1 MIDETDRD
9 LAVHE
14 RADGAPAPG
23 AEDEWTALFLRVLFA
38 VLDDEGIRWLILR
51 NHQDI
56 PDRIGHDV
64 DLIVHPRDDGAIDAL
79 MRSVIAGLDL
89 FLIRSYRGIDHRT
102 FDVASPDLAGRLVL
116 HVDVQTS
123 MRFRGRVLIGGRE
136 LLRDRRRVGTLWT
149 PSPGTEAFGL
159 LLHAGLNKRALKP
172 KYAARVTELE
182 EIEPG
187 SLERAARRSVGTDL
201 GAGLAAVRTEEQL
214 LELRPR
220 LRRAVDRRHPANRLR
235 RPAFEVRSALTQT
248 WLRIRPRGLFVVFL
262 GPDGSGKSST
272 VELVAA
278 LLGSQPGVLP
288 VHRVYLGSGTPVLP
302 TRKLA
307 RRLHERSSGG
317 SKVVRDVAPRRLR
330 GALHVTADEIA
341 RYWIQ
346 VRPRMSPHGLVLADR
361 YAYDLFRVNNPVA
374 RHPWFRRLMLLVIAE
389 PHVTFFLEGD
399 PEVIAARKGELTIE
413 ETTRQQRAYRELAPL
428 IGSFHPIDLTTR
440 DDDALR
446 QVAAVILDAYARRN
460 RGMPRRARP
469 RTI

>member
-9 LAVHE
+9 LGVRE
-14 RADGAPAPG
+14 RAGDPPATRPEDG
-23 AEDEWTALFLRVLFA
+23 WTALFLHVLFA
-38 VLDDEGIRWLILR
+38 ALDEQGVRWLIVR

-64 DLIVHPRDDGAIDAL
+64 DLIVHPRDGGAIDAL
-79 MRSVIAGLDL
+79 MRSVIAELDL
-89 FLIRSYRGIDHRT
+89 FLIRSYRGIEHRT
-102 FDVASPDLAGRLVL
+102 FDVAPPDLAGRLVL

-123 MRFRGRVLIGGRE
+123 VRFRGRVLIAGRE
-136 LLRDRRRVGTLWT
+136 LLRDRRRAAGLWT
-149 PSPGTEAFGL
+149 PSPGAEAFAL
-159 LLHAGLNKRALKP
+159 LLHAALNKRALKP
-172 KYAARVTELE
+172 KYAARVAKLE

-201 GAGLAAVRTEEQL
+201 GARLATVRTEEQL
-214 LELRPR
+214 LGLRQR
-220 LRRAVDRRHPANRLR
+220 LRHAVDRRHPANRLR
-235 RPAFEVRSALTQT
+235 RPAFELRSALTQA
-248 WLRIRPRGLFVVFL
+248 WLRLRPRGLFVVFL

-278 LLGSQPGVLP
+278 LLGAQPGVLP
-288 VHRVYLGSGTPVLP
+288 VHRVYLGSGTPILP

-307 RRLHERSSGG
+307 RRLHGRSPG
-317 SKVVRDVAPRRLR
+317 SKVVRDVSPRRLR

-361 YAYDLFRVNNPVA
+361 YAYDLFRVNNPIA
-374 RHPWFRRLMLLVIAE
+374 RRRWFRRLMLLVIPE

-413 ETTRQQRAYRELAPL
+413 ETMRQQRAYRDLAPL
-428 IGSFHPIDLTTR
+428 VGSFHPIDLTTR
-440 DDDALR
+440 DDDAVR
-446 QVAAVILDAYARRN
+446 RVSAVILDAYARRN
-460 RGMPRRARP
+460 RGMPRRAGP
-469 RTI
+469 RTT